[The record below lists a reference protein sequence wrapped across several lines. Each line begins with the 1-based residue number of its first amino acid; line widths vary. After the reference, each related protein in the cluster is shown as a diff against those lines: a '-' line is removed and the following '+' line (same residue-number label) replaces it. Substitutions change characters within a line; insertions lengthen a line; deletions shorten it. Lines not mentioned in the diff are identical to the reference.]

1 MPARAA
7 FIAIAMLAA
16 PCSAW
21 GDEPNPG
28 YIGASLGYSE
38 SSALW
43 RIFAGHHFNRHFA
56 LEGAVLAPD
65 SGSTAALELAA
76 VGSLPVDER
85 FAFYGR
91 LGGFVTDKA
100 SSQIG
105 VTLGA
110 GVRFNVGKGFG
121 VRVEWQGFASGGDL
135 FSIGAFLRF

>member
-1 MPARAA
+1 MKTLGA
-7 FIAIAMLAA
+7 FIVVTMLASC
-16 PCSAW
+16 PAW
-21 GDEPNPG
+21 AQDDERRD
-28 YIGASLGYSE
+28 YFGASLGYSE

-121 VRVEWQGFASGGDL
+121 VRVEW
-135 FSIGAFLRF
+135 